1 VSNLESLYDD
11 DDDYLCFFDKFVQ
24 KVAIFWKTN
33 ATYMHPFT
41 YVSTYVM
48 AECNL
53 RKNTTYSP
61 FFTAKILKINKIIT
75 SIPDRQL
82 VRACHRRL
90 PRGSRRR
97 RQGPI

>member
-1 VSNLESLYDD
+1 
-11 DDDYLCFFDKFVQ
+11 
-24 KVAIFWKTN
+24 
-33 ATYMHPFT
+33 MHPFT

-97 RQGPI
+97 RQGPIKKTSIRMKTIFYPRILDK